1 MNQEQCRC
9 SWGREQ
15 MAGDEVEEGRHT
27 QICRRD
33 MIAAWI
39 QVVATANGEEEVEFW
54 LILKLSLMVD

>member
-1 MNQEQCRC
+1 
-9 SWGREQ
+9 